1 MAWQLKVLRMAARAW
16 ALAAAA
22 SLMLACGGSS
32 PEKLIASAKEQLAKG
47 DRPAAIIQ
55 LKNALQ
61 AAPDHREARF
71 LLGKASLETR
81 DFASAE
87 KELRRALELEQ
98 PADDVLPLLA
108 RAMTELGQHE
118 ALLKDFGNRSLTD
131 PQAQASFQT
140 LLGDAYLRRNDR
152 AAAARAYAAALA
164 AKSDYAPAR
173 LGQATLTALEGKLD
187 AALAQTD
194 AVIASAPKSASAQA
208 LRADLLL
215 SQGDRAGA
223 RKALEAAV
231 EADPNALPPR
241 LALAGLLIDEREFDA
256 AEKLLDGTRKVA
268 RGDLRVSYLAAMLA
282 YRRGDMAKAR
292 EQVQQ
297 VLKVAPEHPPTLLLA
312 GAIDLRDGQFVAA
325 ENSLRKV
332 VARVPEHAGAR
343 QLLTQTY
350 LRLGQPAKARE
361 TLQPLV
367 EKGMPGNPQ
376 LLLLAG
382 ETYLANGDVKAAS
395 GFYQAAAKTAEP
407 QGVAAKTRLG
417 QIALA
422 TGRAEEGFK
431 ELEAASELDAGQY
444 QADLAIIAGHLRRNE
459 IDKAMAA
466 VKALEKKQ
474 PNNPLTFQMYG
485 LTYIAK
491 RDVAAARRS
500 FDKALELQPNYLP
513 AAYNLAMLDLAD
525 KKPDDARKRY
535 EAMIAREPRND
546 QLYLALADLQ
556 ARTQAEPKAIAETL
570 QRAVAANAQ
579 SVPARLA
586 LINLHLRNNDPKT
599 ALTAAQA
606 AVAAMPSDPRILEA
620 AGVAY
625 EAAGETNQAIDTFN
639 KLASLRP
646 NSPQPLLRLAGLY
659 ARQKDT
665 SKAIDALR
673 RAQKL
678 APNARDA
685 VPLLVQVYM
694 AGNQPAEALKEAR
707 ALQKSEPKFAGGYA
721 LEGDV
726 LAAQR
731 KFAEAEKP
739 YREALKLEPKADAV
753 AIRLHRVLA
762 EAGKTAEADAFAK
775 SWLAENPK
783 NPSMRL
789 YLGERE
795 LAAKNYKAAAAHY
808 QALIAIEPNNAVAL
822 NNLAWIGGETGDPKA
837 LGYAERA
844 VALAPRSA
852 AVLDTYGSLL
862 LKKGETEKGLDILK
876 RATEL
881 EPNRYDIR
889 MNYARALTA
898 ADQKS
903 LARKE
908 LEALQ
913 AVPEDFPGKSEIA
926 GMLRAL

>member
-1 MAWQLKVLRMAARAW
+1 MCRKDGWIQPARAVL
-16 ALAAAA
+16 AAAAA
-22 SLMLACGGSS
+22 SLLLACSGSS
-32 PEKLIASAKEQLAKG
+32 PEKLLASAQEYIAKG
-47 DRPAAIIQ
+47 DHPAAIIQ
-55 LKNALQ
+55 LKNLLTQ
-61 AAPDHREARF
+61 APDNREARY

-81 DFASAE
+81 DFAAAE

-98 PADDVLPLLA
+98 PAEAVLPLLA

-118 ALLKDFGNRSLTD
+118 ALIKDFGNRSLAE
-131 PQAQASFQT
+131 PQAQATFQT

-152 AAAARAYAAALA
+152 AAAARAYASALA
-164 AKSDYAPAR
+164 AKSDYAPAK

-187 AALAQTD
+187 TALAEAD
-194 AVIASAPKSASAQA
+194 AVIAAAPKSANAHA

-215 SQGDRAGA
+215 SQGDRTGA
-223 RKALEAAV
+223 RKSLEAAV
-231 EADPNALPPR
+231 QADANALPPR
-241 LALAGLLIDEREFDA
+241 LALASLLIDERDFDA
-256 AEKLLDGTRKVA
+256 AAQVLDGARKAA

-297 VLKVAPEHPPTLLLA
+297 VLKVAPEHPPSLLLA
-312 GAIDLRDGQFVAA
+312 GAIDLRDGQLVAA

-332 VARVPEHAGAR
+332 VARAPEHAGAR
-343 QLLTQTY
+343 QLLTQAY
-350 LRLGQPAKARE
+350 LRMGQPAKARD

-367 EKGMPGNPQ
+367 EKGMPSNPQ

-382 ETYLANGDVKAAS
+382 ETYLANGDVKTAS
-395 GFYQAAAKTAEP
+395 GFYQAASKTSEP

-422 TGRAEEGFK
+422 TGRPEEGFK
-431 ELEAASELDAGQY
+431 ELEAAAELDAGQY

-485 LTYIAK
+485 ITHLAK
-491 RDVAAARRS
+491 RDIAAARAS
-500 FDKALELQPNYLP
+500 FGKALELQHNYLP
-513 AAYNLAMLDLAD
+513 AAYNLAMLDLAE
-525 KKPDDARKRY
+525 KKPDDARQRY
-535 EAMIAREPRND
+535 EAMIAKDPRND

-556 ARTQAEPKAIAETL
+556 ARTGADAKAIGETL
-570 QRAVAANAQ
+570 QRAVTANPQ

-586 LINLHLRNNDPKT
+586 LINLHLRNNDPKA
-599 ALTAAQA
+599 ALTAAQS
-606 AVAAMPSDPRILEA
+606 AVAAMPSDPRIVEA
-620 AGVAY
+620 TGVAY

-639 KLASLRP
+639 KLASLQP
-646 NSPQPLLRLAGLY
+646 QSPQPLLRLASLY

-665 SKAIDALR
+665 SRAVDALR

-678 APNARDA
+678 APNARDV
-685 VPLLVQVYM
+685 VPPLVQVYM

-707 ALQKSEPKFAGGYA
+707 ALQKSEPKFAGGFM
-721 LEGDV
+721 LEGDI

-739 YREALKLEPKADAV
+739 YREALKLEPKADGV

-762 EAGKTAEADAFAK
+762 DGGKGAEAEAFAK

-844 VALAPRSA
+844 VKLAPNSA
-852 AVLDTYGSLL
+852 PILDTYGTLL
-862 LKKGETEKGLDILK
+862 VKKGETAKGLEAIG
-876 RATEL
+876 RAAQAA
-881 EPNRYDIR
+881 PKRYDIR
-889 MNYARALTA
+889 LNYARALA
-898 ADQKS
+898 GAGQKEA
-903 LARKE
+903 ARKE

-913 AVPEDFPGKSEIA
+913 AVPEDFPGKSEIPT
-926 GMLRAL
+926 LIKAL